1 MSTLRLLAD
10 GAAEPASPTAARA
23 ERESDA
29 ELLDA
34 YSRAV
39 IGAVERVGP
48 AVAHLEVWGPA
59 PEPRGRRRR
68 PAPDAGSR
76 EAAGSGSGFLF
87 TPDGFMLTNS
97 HVVERA
103 TRVRATFADG
113 ASCGAEIVGRDPDT
127 DLAVLRVDAPSVA
140 PAMLG
145 DSTKLR
151 PGQLVVAIG
160 NPLGFAST
168 VTSGIV
174 SALGRTMRSQNG
186 RPIDAVIHTDAALNP
201 GNSGGPLVDSRG
213 DVVGIN
219 TAIISG
225 AQGICFAVPVSTAQL
240 VIPQLIAD
248 GRVRR
253 AWIGVSGQS
262 IQLSRRRV
270 QLSHLSAPA
279 AVLITEVTP
288 GSPADDAGLR
298 ARDII
303 VGFADAVVNRIDDLQ
318 RLLTRERIDRATT
331 ITVLRDGAQMT
342 RWIMPTDDDRARR
355 AAP

>member
-1 MSTLRLLAD
+1 MSTLKLLAD
-10 GAAEPASPTAARA
+10 GATAAQGPTPPT
-23 ERESDA
+23 EPDSDA

-39 IGAVERVGP
+39 VAAVERVGP
-48 AVAHLEVWGPA
+48 AVAHLEVWSDADPRA
-59 PEPRGRRRR
+59 RRGRRGGNG
-68 PAPDAGSR
+68 PR
-76 EAAGSGSGFLF
+76 EATGTGSGFLF
-87 TPDGFMLTNS
+87 TPDGFVLTNS

-103 TRVRATFADG
+103 TRVRATFPDG
-113 ASCGAEIVGRDPDT
+113 ASCGAEIVGRDPHT
-127 DLAVLRVDAPSVA
+127 DLAVLRVDAPPVT
-140 PAMLG
+140 PATLG
-145 DSTKLR
+145 DASRLR

-160 NPLGFAST
+160 NPLGFSST

-174 SALGRTMRSQNG
+174 SALGRTMRAQTG
-186 RPIDAVIHTDAALNP
+186 RVIDAVIQTDAALNP

-213 DVVGIN
+213 EVVGIN

-240 VIPQLIAD
+240 VIPQLIAE

-253 AWIGVSGQS
+253 GWIGVSGQS

-270 QLSHLSAPA
+270 QLSHLSAPG

-303 VGFADAVVNRIDDLQ
+303 VAFADSLVSRIDDLQ

-342 RWIMPTDDDRARR
+342 RWIMPTDDARR
-355 AAP
+355 PV